1 MNIDSLINKYFEGAT
16 TSEEERYLR
25 RFFAE
30 EPIPDHLKVYRP
42 LFAYFEQEI
51 EQNKNNKPTTLSVR
65 KTKKHGW
72 YVASGIAAGLLLAIT
87 VAGMY
92 KYYSNNT
99 DCYVIIDGKRYTDA
113 QLAQEEAQA
122 AFQDVAISEDEVFA
136 RLFNE

>member
-1 MNIDSLINKYFEGAT
+1 M
-16 TSEEERYLR
+16 
-25 RFFAE
+25 
-30 EPIPDHLKVYRP
+30 KVYRP

-72 YVASGIAAGLLLAIT
+72 YVVSGIAAGLLLAIT

-113 QLAQEEAQA
+113 QLAKEEAQA
-122 AFQDVAISEDEVFA
+122 AFFSGCS
-136 RLFNE
+136 N

>member
-30 EPIPDHLKVYRP
+30 EPIPDHLKVHRP

-65 KTKKHGW
+65 KTKKHG
-72 YVASGIAAGLLLAIT
+72 
-87 VAGMY
+87 
-92 KYYSNNT
+92 
-99 DCYVIIDGKRYTDA
+99 
-113 QLAQEEAQA
+113 
-122 AFQDVAISEDEVFA
+122 
-136 RLFNE
+136 

>member
-51 EQNKNNKPTTLSVR
+51 EQIRTINQPPFLFAKPRSMV
-65 KTKKHGW
+65 GMW
-72 YVASGIAAGLLLAIT
+72 QVA
-87 VAGMY
+87 
-92 KYYSNNT
+92 
-99 DCYVIIDGKRYTDA
+99 
-113 QLAQEEAQA
+113 
-122 AFQDVAISEDEVFA
+122 
-136 RLFNE
+136 